1 MKLERRVE
9 PSLSA
14 VCAASVIVAVQ
25 GVKGQKGD
33 RGLRGPP
40 GDPGPSSVYTGN
52 EASLSRGPPGEP
64 GPRGPQVTLSRS
76 LERIVL
82 SYCRLSL
89 LHL

>member
-1 MKLERRVE
+1 M
-9 PSLSA
+9 LS

-33 RGLRGPP
+33 RGLTGPP

-64 GPRGPQVTLSRS
+64 GPPGPQVTLSRS
-76 LERIVL
+76 LQRTVL
-82 SYCRLSL
+82 GCCRLSL